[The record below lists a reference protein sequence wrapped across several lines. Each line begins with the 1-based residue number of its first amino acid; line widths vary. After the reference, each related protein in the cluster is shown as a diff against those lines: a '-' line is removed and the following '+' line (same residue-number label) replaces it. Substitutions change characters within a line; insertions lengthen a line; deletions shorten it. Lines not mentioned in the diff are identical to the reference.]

1 MSGHKR
7 EPVGFQAREGRLNRR
22 IAVAGII
29 ATVSVGILSAVV
41 TAHSAPVIKFFGGSP
56 AVSTTITPPAP
67 TPSRPTNSSS
77 PTPPTIQL
85 PVGQAF
91 TEGSFTISNSGIDL
105 DRNPIESGNVST
117 GTPEIIAE
125 YPTGLYFYGAQDTA
139 QWQQPGVPT
148 QQECHNAELSDGVE
162 YLNYNLTSVQ
172 QSRQQAR
179 FCILTSEGRD
189 AYVVIPG
196 STVTSS
202 SPFPAEAFVWATVIP
217 VS

>member
-1 MSGHKR
+1 MGGQKR
-7 EPVGFQAREGRLNRR
+7 EPVDFQAREGRLNRR

-29 ATVSVGILSAVV
+29 ATVGVGILSAVV
-41 TAHSAPVIKFFGGSP
+41 TAHSAPVTKFFGGSP
-56 AVSTTITPPAP
+56 AVTTTVTPPTP
-67 TPSRPTNSSS
+67 TPSLPTNSSS

-91 TEGSFTISNSGIDL
+91 TKGSFTISDSGVDL

-117 GTPEIIAE
+117 GTSEIIAK
-125 YPTGLYFYGAQDTA
+125 YPTGMYFYGAQDTA

-148 QQECHNAELSDGVE
+148 QNECHHAELSDGVA
-162 YLNYNLTSVQ
+162 YLNYDLTSVQ
-172 QSRQQAR
+172 QSGQQAR

-196 STVTSS
+196 STIISN
-202 SPFPAEAFVWATVIP
+202 SPFPAEAFVWATIIP